1 MASKSP
7 TKKQMVEKIEAIN
20 SVNNMVA
27 RTVDQLGYA
36 FSQYLLMKG
45 ETENLKNYLEDKAKN
60 SKLSSDEKKKDN
72 NETK

>member
-1 MASKSP
+1 MASKLP

-20 SVNNMVA
+20 SVNNLVA

-60 SKLSSDEKKKDN
+60 SKLSNEKNKKDN
-72 NETK
+72 DAGK

>member
-36 FSQYLLMKG
+36 FTQYLLMKG
-45 ETENLKNYLEDKAKN
+45 EQDNLKNFLEDKAKN
-60 SKLSSDEKKKDN
+60 GKLSTDKNKKEDN
-72 NETK
+72 ATK

>member
-20 SVNNMVA
+20 SVNNLVA

-60 SKLSSDEKKKDN
+60 SKLSNEKNKKDN
-72 NETK
+72 DAGK

>member
-1 MASKSP
+1 
-7 TKKQMVEKIEAIN
+7 MVEKIEAIN
-20 SVNNMVA
+20 SVNNLVA

-60 SKLSSDEKKKDN
+60 SKLSNEKNKKDN
-72 NETK
+72 DAGK